1 MTATKNPVA
10 LAGADRARNTDLAG
24 WRVGSEHTS
33 PHIDIQRLR
42 AAWLMRRLPLSPQTA
57 HFVASLHFGESS
69 R

>member
-24 WRVGSEHTS
+24 WQIGPEHT
-33 PHIDIQRLR
+33 PTAPDLQLFR
-42 AAWLMRRLPLSPQTA
+42 AAWLMRRVPLSPQTA
-57 HFVASLHFGESS
+57 RAVLSLYFGESA